1 MMAEV
6 PPHFYYNVCFGA
18 VGVITSAS
26 CLFFIIRKLKINGLI
41 KNLLLFANVQ
51 QLIGYNLFLVSRVL
65 QYIYNKN
72 KWTCYLAFVS
82 IGSTMKTTQLIISM
96 ISVIR

>member
-26 CLFFIIRKLKINGLI
+26 CLFFIIKKLKINGLI

-72 KWTCYLAFVS
+72 KWTFFFLY
-82 IGSTMKTTQLIISM
+82 LIIVSYN
-96 ISVIR
+96 V